1 MERSIAQRLLD
12 LNRRF
17 YRERGRDF
25 AATREGLHEGM
36 KKSLEI
42 LSPRGGVLDV
52 GCGHGRIARTWKEG
66 LLPGGITHYVGVEQS
81 RALLALAPP
90 EGPDL
95 RFFQADLSRPGWS
108 HPIRSLGFPLSAALC
123 FSVLHHIPGRD
134 RRLALL
140 GGIGSLL
147 PGGGDLALS
156 VWQFLHVPGM
166 AAKVKPWKEAGL
178 REEDLEPGDVLYP
191 WGKEGKALR
200 YVHHFGEE
208 ELVSLVEEAGFQ
220 VERVFR
226 SDGRTGDLGLYVLAR
241 WRGEG

>member
-1 MERSIAQRLLD
+1 MKRSIAQRLLD

-17 YRERGRDF
+17 YREWGGDF
-25 AATREGLHEGM
+25 AASREGLHKGM
-36 KKSLEI
+36 EKSLEI

-52 GCGHGRIARTWKEG
+52 GCGHGRIARAWKSG
-66 LLPGGITHYVGVEQS
+66 LLPETITHYAGVEQS
-81 RALLALAPP
+81 RTLLDLAPP

-108 HPIRSLGFPLSAALC
+108 HPIRSLGFPLSTALC

-134 RRLALL
+134 KRLALL
-140 GGIGSLL
+140 AEIRSLL
-147 PGGGDLALS
+147 SGGGGLALS
-156 VWQFLHVPGM
+156 VWQFLHVPAM
-166 AAKVKPWKEAGL
+166 AAKVKSWKEAGL
-178 REEDLEPGDVLYP
+178 REEDVEPGDVLYP

-200 YVHHFGEE
+200 YVHHFGEG
-208 ELVSLVEEAGFQ
+208 ELVSLVEETGFR

-241 WRGEG
+241 RRGGG